1 MPLWP
6 VGVVSGVK
14 RSCEALMSG
23 GRISMP
29 MRWHSETKTP
39 ILSVLWI
46 SLDNKA
52 AMNSTG
58 WFALRYAVQ

>member
-1 MPLWP
+1 
-6 VGVVSGVK
+6 
-14 RSCEALMSG
+14 
-23 GRISMP
+23 MP

-46 SLDNKA
+46 SLESSA

-58 WFALRYAVQ
+58 WFAFR